1 MDPRTRNFN
10 IFRGFFIISI
20 SMQGKFFE
28 VSVSSSQIRKP
39 RIHCYFLPERR
50 VIQPPAGETNY
61 QIFYSLLA
69 GLSQEEMQ
77 KFGLAGKT
85 AADFRCLGHKQKML
99 EEQEQKKKFADWKAS
114 LSILGIT
121 YQDIMQI
128 LIACILLGNVE
139 FEDQG
144 DYNVQ
149 ICSSKDDLSKLCEL
163 LGLSVTSLVEGL
175 TKGTSHYRGETIQ
188 CPLDIRQVRVIY
200 NISYSASD
208 LEMICVFWLP

>member
-1 MDPRTRNFN
+1 M
-10 IFRGFFIISI
+10 
-20 SMQGKFFE
+20 
-28 VSVSSSQIRKP
+28 RKP

-50 VIQPPAGETNY
+50 VVQPAAGETNY

-85 AADFRCLGHKQKML
+85 VADFRSLNYEQNML
-99 EEQEQKKKFADWKAS
+99 DEQEQKKKFADWKAG

-139 FEDQG
+139 FKDQG

-149 ICSSKDDLSKLCEL
+149 ICSNKDDLSKLCEL

-175 TKGTSHYRGETIQ
+175 TIGTSHYRGETIQ
-188 CPLDIRQVRVIY
+188 CPLDMSQVKSCPTEFYAKI
-200 NISYSASD
+200 IK
-208 LEMICVFWLP
+208 